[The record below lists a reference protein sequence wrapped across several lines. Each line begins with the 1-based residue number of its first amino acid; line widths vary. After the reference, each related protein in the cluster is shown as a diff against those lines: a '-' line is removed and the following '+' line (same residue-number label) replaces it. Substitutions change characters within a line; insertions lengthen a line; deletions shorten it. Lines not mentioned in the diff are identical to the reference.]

1 MRYVTLEEIRNQ
13 IRMDDFFTADD
24 ALLESLAESAE
35 SFLESHL
42 NCPLDDIEAENSGEF
57 PKALKQAILLF
68 VSYLYDNDGSGE
80 NRDIPQAFWAL
91 CKPYQ
96 NYTIA

>member
-1 MRYVTLEEIRNQ
+1 MKYITVEEIKRQ
-13 IRMDDFFTADD
+13 CRIDEFFSLDD
-24 ALLESLAESAE
+24 ALFEDLGESAE
-35 SFLESHL
+35 SFLEQHL
-42 NCPLDDIEAENSGEF
+42 NCALDDITAENSGEF
-57 PKALKQAILLF
+57 PRSLKQALLIF

-80 NRDIPQAFWAL
+80 NREIPQAFWVL